1 VIERIGS
8 VACHLALLAGST
20 IHPVFH
26 VSQFKKLV
34 GSGKVIS
41 KQLPDSSVAY
51 RVPEAILDTRMVK
64 RGEIKVAQVLVQDE
78 QGACHLGGFAP
89 TIPGCSSL
97 GSSRK

>member
-1 VIERIGS
+1 

-64 RGEIKVAQVLVQDE
+64 RREIKVAQVLVQDE